1 MSVTERLLRV
11 FRVDQQ
17 LMGLTGRLRAAER
30 FLDEQVKQL
39 RDLQSA
45 MQTQATQLKQVQ
57 ATVANEEGETA
68 RIDARIATL
77 REQMNKAK
85 TNKEY
90 QAFLVEVNTLKIARD
105 EAEGRALE
113 QMTRADE
120 LKAKLA
126 ELEGKAAEREGVR
139 AVASGDRDK
148 RAAEISG
155 RVAELRA
162 ERAALAPE
170 IPADTMKLY
179 EELQRVHGEDALAPV
194 EVADRR
200 RHEATCGSCMMSV
213 PVETVSTLMSG
224 SRVVRCVSCGRVLYI
239 DKDTAAALQPA
250 SSKR

>member
-1 MSVTERLLRV
+1 MSVTEKLLRV

-30 FLDEQVKQL
+30 FLDEQVRQL
-39 RDLQSA
+39 RELQSSIA
-45 MQTQATQLKQVQ
+45 TQQSQLKQVQ
-57 ATVANEEGETA
+57 AAVANEEGEVA

-77 REQMNKAK
+77 REQMNKSK

-90 QAFLVEVNTLKIARD
+90 QAFLVEVGTLKVTRD
-105 EAEGRALE
+105 EAEQRALE
-113 QMTRADE
+113 QMTRADD

-126 ELEGKAAEREGVR
+126 DLEARAAEREGVR
-139 AVASGDRDK
+139 TVASGDREK

-155 RVAELRA
+155 RVAELQA
-162 ERAALAPE
+162 ERAGLAPE
-170 IPADTMKLY
+170 IPGETMKLY
-179 EELQRVHGEDALAPV
+179 EELQRVHGEDAMAPV
-194 EVADRR
+194 EVADKR

-224 SRVVRCVSCGRVLYI
+224 SRVVRCVSCGRILYI
-239 DKDTAAALQPA
+239 DKDTAAALAPA